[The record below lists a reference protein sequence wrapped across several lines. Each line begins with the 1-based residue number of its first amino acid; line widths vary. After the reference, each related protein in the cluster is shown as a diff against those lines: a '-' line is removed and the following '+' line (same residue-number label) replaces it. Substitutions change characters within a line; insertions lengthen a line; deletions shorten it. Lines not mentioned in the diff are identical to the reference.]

1 MYNNQ
6 DSSENH
12 FLKLKLNVDEIVK
25 KKITMLPKMK
35 TPLADFSKKEKLN
48 KLMKLVFWYFSLLLI
63 FMFSYV
69 YF

>member
-48 KLMKLVFWYFSLLLI
+48 KLMKLVF
-63 FMFSYV
+63 
-69 YF
+69 